1 MEEIDVRH
9 LAKLSR
15 LRFDEAAADKMAHD
29 MRKIVDMVAE
39 LPDFEETETA
49 TALDVNDRMELRKD
63 EVGPSLT
70 RGQVLQNAPKTEA
83 GCVVV
88 PKTVE

>member
-1 MEEIDVRH
+1 MEDIDVQH

-15 LRFDEAAADKMAHD
+15 LRFDDAAAEKMAHE
-29 MRKIVDMVAE
+29 MREIVGMVAK
-39 LPDFEETETA
+39 LPDFDETRL
-49 TALDVNDRMELRKD
+49 ALDVHDRMELRKD

-70 RGQVLQNAPKTEA
+70 RGQVLQNAPKIEA

>member
-1 MEEIDVRH
+1 MEEIDVKH

-15 LRFDEAAADKMAHD
+15 LRFDEAGEVKMAQD
-29 MRKIVDMVAE
+29 MGEIVGMVAK
-39 LPDFEETETA
+39 LPDFEETRL
-49 TALDVNDRMELRKD
+49 ALDVNDRMELRKD
-63 EVGPSLT
+63 EEGVSLT
-70 RGQVLQNAPKTEA
+70 REQVLSNAPKTEA

>member
-1 MEEIDVRH
+1 MEEINVKH

-15 LRFDEAAADKMAHD
+15 LRFDEVSEAKMAHD
-29 MRKIVDMVAE
+29 MREIVGMVAK
-39 LPDFEETETA
+39 LPDFEETRL
-49 TALDVNDRMELRKD
+49 ALDVNDRMELRKD
-63 EVGPSLT
+63 EVGASLT
-70 RGQVLQNAPKTEA
+70 REQVLSNAPKTEA

>member
-1 MEEIDVRH
+1 MEAIDVKH

-15 LRFDEAAADKMAHD
+15 LRFDEAGVTKMAQD
-29 MRKIVDMVAE
+29 MREIVGMVAR
-39 LPDFEETETA
+39 LPDFEETRL
-49 TALDVNDRMELRKD
+49 ALDVNDRMELRKD
-63 EVGPSLT
+63 EVGASLT
-70 RGQVLQNAPKTEA
+70 REQVLSNAPKTEA